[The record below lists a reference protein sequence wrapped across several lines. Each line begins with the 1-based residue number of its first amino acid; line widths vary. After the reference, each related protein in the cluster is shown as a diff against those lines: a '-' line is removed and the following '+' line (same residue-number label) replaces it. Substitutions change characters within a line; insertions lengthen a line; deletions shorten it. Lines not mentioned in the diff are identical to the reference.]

1 MTGAGRWWATLYP
14 RAFRIEGPPFPA
26 HFRHLRPRD
35 TRAVGSAVQG
45 LAQLLWGT
53 DHPVN
58 KVSPTGDTGPSG
70 FVRAAWL
77 GTCSWSEFSLFISLP
92 WPQRQTHR
100 GPTGPSGRQQG
111 LVPPAEG
118 HSAAVRGAC
127 PPPRAR
133 PPVTPPEA
141 TGIAPPALPASVCLP
156 RTFKKYE
163 TTQSSLCLMAILGF

>member
-1 MTGAGRWWATLYP
+1 MFKKRKTSQSLGRERSDGRGAVMGHTLP
-14 RAFRIEGPPFPA
+14 EGLRDRGPSLPC
-26 HFRHLRPRD
+26 HLRPRD

-45 LAQLLWGT
+45 LAQLLRGT
-53 DHPVN
+53 DRPVN
-58 KVSPTGDTGPSG
+58 KVSPTGDTGPGG

-77 GTCSWSEFSLFISLP
+77 GTRSWSEFSLFISLP

-100 GPTGPSGRQQG
+100 GPTGPSGRQRG

-133 PPVTPPEA
+133 PPDTPPEA
-141 TGIAPPALPASVCLP
+141 TGLAPPALPASVCL
-156 RTFKKYE
+156 
-163 TTQSSLCLMAILGF
+163 SS